1 MNRKNQ
7 GCALAAAAM
16 LLFAGGCSEISQ
28 SAAVP
33 VQGGALLADTAA
45 TTTTVRTT
53 AVTTTTTTTQL
64 TGPEYSEVPLDV
76 PYLYMQDVTLTFQ
89 AEDLA
94 LPVSFETAND
104 LPGYTGSGYV
114 SGLKGSLNN
123 TMIFEMEIPVSQHY
137 DISIIACAEEG
148 AEYTLLVNDME
159 VSTGAIEGTGKFICA
174 TALGIYM
181 DAGANTI
188 AIRQESGDMLVDCIE
203 LVNDTALSPS
213 RVVNTTSCNPDA
225 TPETVQLLEFLGQNY
240 GQKII
245 SGQHVSGSGSREIAR
260 IVETTGKFPAIR
272 FADLYSYSQNGGD
285 PENADVIE
293 NCLEWAEQGG
303 IVGLMWHWYAPM
315 GESGVFAE
323 DTDFALINAVSF
335 EDIAMAS
342 PAEIREM
349 HENGQITEECT
360 ALLEDIDTVSA
371 ALSQLCEA
379 DVPVLWRPLHQA
391 GSELYWWDSAGS
403 DVYVWLWNLM
413 HTRMTEYH
421 ELNNLIWVWS
431 GLSTDYLPYDT
442 YYDIASADVYMDEK
456 QEFGSGYEAY
466 YALQALSSGKMI
478 ALSECSSLPDV
489 TTAFRDGSVWSYF
502 GLWYEP
508 YLTEEDNAFTDSETL
523 IEVYNSE
530 GVLTR
535 EDYIAFCE
543 QAESGMITTTAAAE
557 AALWQE
563 DSEEYAEG

>member
-1 MNRKNQ
+1 MNRKKQ

-16 LLFAGGCSEISQ
+16 LLFAGGCAEISQ
-28 SAAVP
+28 SAGVA
-33 VQGGALLADTAA
+33 VQGDAVLSDIAGTTTAA
-45 TTTTVRTT
+45 GTTTITTTV
-53 AVTTTTTTTQL
+53 TTQL

-76 PYLYMQDVTLTFQ
+76 PYLYMQEVSLTLQ
-89 AEDLA
+89 AEDLE
-94 LPVSFETAND
+94 LPVSFETSNA

-114 SGLKGSLNN
+114 SGLKGDLNN
-123 TMIFEMEIPVSQHY
+123 TMIFGTELPASQHY

-148 AEYTLLVNDME
+148 AEYTLLVNDTE
-159 VSTGAIEGTGKFICA
+159 ISTGAIEGTGKFICA
-174 TALGIYM
+174 TAFGIYM
-181 DAGANTI
+181 EAGVNTI

-203 LVNDTALSPS
+203 LVNDTALSPN
-213 RVVNTTSCNPDA
+213 RMVNTTPCNPDA
-225 TPETVQLLEFLGQNY
+225 IPETVQLLEFLGQNY

-245 SGQHVSGSGSREIAR
+245 SGQHVSGSGNEEIAR

-285 PENADVIE
+285 PENGDVIE
-293 NCLEWAEQGG
+293 DGLEWAEQGG

-315 GESGVFAE
+315 GEAGVFAE
-323 DTDFALINAVSF
+323 DTDFMLTNAVCDA
-335 EDIAMAS
+335 DIATAS
-342 PAEIREM
+342 PEEIRDLYESGM
-349 HENGQITEECT
+349 ISEECVS
-360 ALLEDIDTVSA
+360 LIEDIDMVSE
-371 ALSQLCEA
+371 ALSRLCDA
-379 DVPVLWRPLHQA
+379 GVPVLWRPLHQA

-403 DVYVWLWNLM
+403 EAYVWLWNLM
-413 HTRMTEYH
+413 HVRMIEYH

-431 GLSTDYLPYDT
+431 GLSTDYLPDDT

-456 QEFGSGYEAY
+456 QAFGSGYEAS
-466 YALQALSSGKMI
+466 YALQELAQGKMI

-508 YLTEEDNAFTDSETL
+508 YLTEEDNAFIDSQTL
-523 IEVYNSE
+523 IETYNSE

-543 QAESGMITTTAAAE
+543 QAESGMITTTAADE

-563 DSEEYAEG
+563 GGEEYAEG